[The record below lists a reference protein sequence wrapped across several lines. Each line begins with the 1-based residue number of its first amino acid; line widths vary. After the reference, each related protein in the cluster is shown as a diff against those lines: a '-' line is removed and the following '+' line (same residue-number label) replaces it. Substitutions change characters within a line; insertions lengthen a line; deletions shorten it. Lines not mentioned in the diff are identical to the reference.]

1 MLHQT
6 RLVFLSLIAVSFGSN
21 LMGQAVTGSIVGVVI
36 DPNGAV
42 IAKAAI
48 TATQPTTG
56 VTRAVASDGFGQYTL
71 PFLAPGSYD
80 LSISAPGFKTWQK
93 AAVLVEIS
101 TTARADAQLVLGQQ
115 SEVIQVSGEAP
126 LLQTDR
132 ADLVRSF
139 SSTAA
144 VNLPLPGRNVY
155 ELASLL
161 PGVTPT
167 SNISSTLQNPM
178 DGRAFQANGQL
189 RSSNNQQ
196 LDGVDNNDPLIGVTI
211 NVPPVEMV
219 EEISYSTG
227 SFSAESGRAGGA
239 MVNVRTR
246 GGTNQ
251 LHGSLFAFNQVDRLR
266 ARNFFNTVD
275 QPKPNYLRNQFGGT
289 IGGPIRKDKTFF
301 FGSFQGVSERRGNTQ
316 TATVPVSDW
325 RRGDF
330 GGVPGLNLFDPATGT
345 ANGTGRQLFPDNR
358 IPISRFHPVS
368 SRLLPDLRSP
378 NLTGL
383 QANLIDN
390 VLSRIAGRQFGT
402 RVDHKLDERTSLFV
416 KYDLSRFDVENDAIL
431 GRAIGEGAGSSVI
444 THTAVL
450 SAVTSFSATLIAENR
465 FGFNRY
471 RSNVE
476 GFNAEENLSAKYGV
490 GNPNPD
496 RLSTRGLAR
505 IAIAGMPPI
514 GAPFIYPV
522 LNTDNI
528 FNLSSHWTKLY
539 GRHTIK
545 FGGDLRRLRLD
556 RLQAT
561 GLNLGPRGLFN
572 FNPGT
577 TALRGGPALGPFG
590 QFGNSFAAF
599 LVGAPDQISRTFLTV
614 TPTNRQWNVFGYL
627 NDTWQIGRKLTLDL
641 GVRWELYTPV
651 VPRYAGGASNYD
663 PSTNSLLVA
672 GIGDAGMS
680 TGIVTDWNNLAP
692 RFGFAY
698 RASERLVVRGGYG
711 ISYFTGI
718 NGFTGGTL
726 STQFPVVGN
735 IQVGNVNDFTVDGAL
750 NAIPA
755 IPPTPIPPNG
765 IISPAPNQAFFH
777 VPFNNRYPYVQSF
790 NLTVQRSL
798 GAGFVADIA
807 YVGTLGRKLPVQI
820 DLNAAPPGT
829 GVAGR
834 PLNRLFGRT
843 ATTNERTYRANN
855 NYHGL
860 QASLLRRFRNGL
872 FLQGSY
878 TYSKAMEE
886 GVITSHTDISRNYGP
901 ASYDRT
907 QMFTL
912 AHVYDL
918 PFGAGQRW
926 LATGP
931 AARLA
936 GDWKWN
942 GVFRAVTGL
951 PFTAS
956 ADATPCNCPG
966 NGNFA
971 DAVSPIRYPRGTG
984 RGELWFNTGAFAAP
998 GPSRFG
1004 NAGAGTIRGP
1014 GFGTYDMSVFRQF
1027 PIRERLRLE
1036 FRVEAFNLT
1045 NTPLFGAP
1053 DRNVNSANFG
1063 QVLTTLDGAGE
1074 RQLQFALRLSF

>member
-1 MLHQT
+1 MNYWKLFF
-6 RLVFLSLIAVSFGSN
+6 FLFSIAVS
-21 LMGQAVTGSIVGVVI
+21 LDCPLWGQAVTGSIVGLVA
-36 DPNGAV
+36 DPQGASV
-42 IAKAAI
+42 ANATI
-48 TATQPTTG
+48 TATQRSTG
-56 VTRAVASDGFGQYTL
+56 VKRAVMSDEDGLYTL
-71 PFLAPGSYD
+71 SFLAPGSYD
-80 LSISAPGFKTWQK
+80 LTITAPGFRTWQRTG
-93 AAVLVEIS
+93 VLVEIS
-101 TTARADAQLVLGQQ
+101 ATARVDAQLVLGQQ
-115 SEVIQVSGEAP
+115 SEVIQVSGEPP
-126 LLQTDR
+126 LLQTER

-139 SSTAA
+139 TSAVA

-167 SNISSTLQNPM
+167 SSISTTLQNPM
-178 DGRAFQANGQL
+178 GGRAFQANGQL

-239 MVNVRTR
+239 VVNVRTR
-246 GGTNQ
+246 GGTNE

-289 IGGPIRKDKTFF
+289 VGGPIRKDRTFY
-301 FGSFQGVSERRGNTQ
+301 FGSFQGIAQRQGNTR
-316 TATVPVSDW
+316 TATVPVGEW

-330 GGVPGLNLFDPATGT
+330 AGVPGLNLYDPATGS
-345 ANGTGRQLFPDNR
+345 ANGTGRQLFPGNR
-358 IPISRFHPVS
+358 IPVSRFHPVAT
-368 SRLLPDLRSP
+368 RLLPDLRSP

-390 VLSRIAGRQFGT
+390 VLSRITGRQFGT
-402 RVDHKLDERTSLFV
+402 RVDHRLNDSSSLFV
-416 KYDLSRFDVENDAIL
+416 KYDQSRFAVENDAIL
-431 GRAIGEGAGSSVI
+431 GRAIGEGAESSVI

-450 SAVTSFSATLIAENR
+450 SAVTSFGSSLIAENR

-476 GFNAEENLSAKYGV
+476 GFNADENLSAKYGI

-514 GAPFIYPV
+514 GAQFIYPI

-528 FNLSSHWTKLY
+528 FNLSSNWTKLL

-599 LVGAPDQISRTFLTV
+599 LLGAPDQTSRTFLTV
-614 TPTNRQWNVFGYL
+614 TPTNRQWNVFGYV
-627 NDTWQIGRKLTLDL
+627 NDTWQIGRKLTIDL
-641 GVRWELYTPV
+641 GIRWELYSPV
-651 VPRYAGGASNYD
+651 VPRHAGGASNYD

-672 GIGDAGMS
+672 GVGDTGMS
-680 TGIVTDWNNLAP
+680 TGVVTDWNNWAP

-735 IQVGNVNDFTVDGAL
+735 IQVGNQNDFTVDGTFD
-750 NAIPA
+750 AIPA

-765 IISPAPNQAFFH
+765 VISPAPNQAFFH
-777 VPFNNRYPYVQSF
+777 VPFNNRYPYVQSY
-790 NLTVQRSL
+790 NLTVQGNL
-798 GAGFVADIA
+798 GAGFVADVA

-820 DLNAAPPGT
+820 DLNAAAPGT

-843 ATTNERTYRANN
+843 ATTNERSYRANN

-886 GVITSHTDISRNYGP
+886 GVITSHVDISRNYGP

-907 QMFTL
+907 QMFSL
-912 AHVYDL
+912 AHVYEL
-918 PFGAGQRW
+918 PFGLRRRW
-926 LATGP
+926 LQTGP
-931 AARLA
+931 GAWLA
-936 GDWKWN
+936 GGWQWN
-942 GVFRAVTGL
+942 GIFRTVTGL

-971 DAVSPIRYPRGTG
+971 DAIAPIRYPRAIG
-984 RGELWFNTGAFAAP
+984 RGGFWFDPAAFAVP
-998 GPSRFG
+998 GPNRFG

-1014 GFGTYDMSVFRQF
+1014 GFTTYDMSVFRQF
-1027 PIRERLRLE
+1027 PIGERVRIE
-1036 FRVEAFNLT
+1036 FRAEAFNLT

-1053 DRNVNSANFG
+1053 ERNVNSANFG
-1063 QVLTTLDGAGE
+1063 QILTTLDGAGE
-1074 RQLQFALRLSF
+1074 RQLQFALRLVF